1 MKTSVLIVDD
11 DADISRHVQS
21 ALSDAGYEARRVKSA
36 DEAAA
41 FLRRRAPDLLLLD
54 IQLPGISGL
63 KLLEMLRQQPETAGL
78 PVIMLTV
85 LGDESQR
92 IRGLKA
98 GADDYLV
105 KPFSVKELLAR
116 VEALLRRSRVAAA
129 PSSVVEAEGLSLD
142 ADRRLCAIRGKPVA
156 LTPIE
161 FDLLGLFLRRQGYV
175 LTYETLSESLCRAD
189 VMTSETLYAHVK
201 NLRRKLGRRGAWIET
216 VHGIGYRFQAS

>member
-11 DADISRHVQS
+11 NADISRLVQTS
-21 ALSDAGYEARRVKSA
+21 LCDAGYEALRVKSA
-36 DEAAA
+36 DEAVA
-41 FLRRRAPDLLLLD
+41 LLKRRTPALLLLD
-54 IQLPGISGL
+54 IEMPGISGL
-63 KLLEMLRQQPETAGL
+63 KLLEMLRQQPETAGI

-116 VEALLRRSRVAAA
+116 VEALLRRSHRARTPDMVLE
-129 PSSVVEAEGLSLD
+129 VKDMRLD
-142 ADRRLCAIRGKPVA
+142 LERRLLTLRGEPVA

-161 FDLLGLFLRRQGYV
+161 FDLLALLMRRQGYV
-175 LTYETLSESLCRAD
+175 LTYESMSESLSRAE
-189 VMTSETLYAHVK
+189 VMTSGTFYAHVK
-201 NLRRKLGRRGAWIET
+201 NLRSKLGRRGAWIET
-216 VHGIGYRFQAS
+216 VHGIGYRFQAA

>member
-11 DADISRHVQS
+11 NADISRLVQTS
-21 ALSDAGYEARRVKSA
+21 LCDAGYEALRVKSA
-36 DEAAA
+36 DEAVA
-41 FLRRRAPDLLLLD
+41 FLKRRTPSLLLLD
-54 IQLPGISGL
+54 IEMPGVSGL
-63 KLLEMLRQQPETAGL
+63 KLLEMLRQQPETAGI

-116 VEALLRRSRVAAA
+116 VEALLRRSHRARTPDMVLE
-129 PSSVVEAEGLSLD
+129 VKDMRLD
-142 ADRRLCAIRGKPVA
+142 LERRLLTLRGEPVA

-161 FDLLGLFLRRQGYV
+161 FDLLALLMRRQGYV
-175 LTYETLSESLCRAD
+175 LTYESMSESLSRAD
-189 VMTSETLYAHVK
+189 AMTSGTFYAHVK

-216 VHGIGYRFQAS
+216 VHGIGYRFQAA

>member
-11 DADISRHVQS
+11 NADISRLVQTS
-21 ALSDAGYEARRVKSA
+21 LCDAGYEALRVKSA
-36 DEAAA
+36 DEAVA
-41 FLRRRAPDLLLLD
+41 LLKRRTPALLLLD
-54 IQLPGISGL
+54 IEMPGISGL
-63 KLLEMLRQQPETAGL
+63 KLLEMLRQQPETAGI

-116 VEALLRRSRVAAA
+116 VEALLRRSHRARTPDMVLE
-129 PSSVVEAEGLSLD
+129 VKDMRLD
-142 ADRRLCAIRGKPVA
+142 LERRLLTLRGEPVA

-161 FDLLGLFLRRQGYV
+161 FDLLALLMRRQGYV
-175 LTYETLSESLCRAD
+175 LTYESMSESLSRAD
-189 VMTSETLYAHVK
+189 AMTSGTFYAHVK
-201 NLRRKLGRRGAWIET
+201 NLRSKLGRRGAWIET
-216 VHGIGYRFQAS
+216 VHGIGYRFQAA